1 MAAQGS
7 RRDVMRFRREST
19 GWRTERPTRDVPR
32 LIADGEEIPC
42 SVVRRIPRGSVV
54 ASSLLRGSGNDSQ
67 QRDIEGTR
75 RRLHETSSETPRF
88 GHVIGMRVE
97 PSTRSRMQRPRY
109 VTSPMSCK
117 FGCLPIIYVIFAP
130 IASGLHIPLSSVG
143 QTKRQTSRERGTQS
157 HGTL

>member
-1 MAAQGS
+1 M
-7 RRDVMRFRREST
+7 
-19 GWRTERPTRDVPR
+19 PR

-67 QRDIEGTR
+67 LRDIEGTR

-109 VTSPMSCK
+109 VTSPMSCNLVAYLS
-117 FGCLPIIYVIFAP
+117 FVEF
-130 IASGLHIPLSSVG
+130 SPLSL
-143 QTKRQTSRERGTQS
+143 RAYAY
-157 HGTL
+157 HCHL